1 MALNCTDIDDVL
13 EKYYLSPTY
22 AFQFCVGFPGNLLV
36 ILGYIFFLPEWQSCN
51 IYLFNLA
58 VSDLVFLCTLPRLS
72 YLYANDQS
80 ETNPMACIANRY
92 ILHVNLYSS
101 ILFMV
106 WLSMDRYLLI
116 KHPTKNHRL
125 LKRRAALTITILSWV
140 AVNLEITPMIGLMIQ
155 DLQSGN
161 FTRCKDFASLKGDIV
176 DVLGYSF
183 CLTLTGYLLPLLGLC
198 VFSHRIAHLLNVQ
211 ERALQRRTSS
221 YKRPLRV
228 AVSAAAMFLIL
239 YTPYHVM
246 RNVRIA
252 SQQPWAGLQL
262 CTKTYIEILYIF
274 TRPLAFL
281 HSVLNPLFYFL
292 IGDKFRDLLL
302 SRLRKLFRKK
312 ELQQEPA

>member
-1 MALNCTDIDDVL
+1 MVLNCTDIDEVL
-13 EKYYLSPTY
+13 EKYYLSPSY
-22 AFQFCVGFPGNLLV
+22 AFEFCVGFPGNLLV
-36 ILGYIFFLPEWQSCN
+36 ILGYIFCLPEWQSCN

-80 ETNPMACIANRY
+80 ETNPFACIANRY

-116 KHPTKNHRL
+116 KHPTKNHCL
-125 LKRRAALTITILSWV
+125 LKRRAALTISVLSWV
-140 AVNLEITPMIGLMIQ
+140 VVNAEIIPMIGLMIQ

-161 FTRCKDFASLKGDIV
+161 FSFCNDFASLKGDIS
-176 DVLGYSF
+176 VLGYSF
-183 CLTLTGYLLPLLGLC
+183 GLTLTGYLLPLLGLC
-198 VFSHRIAHLLNVQ
+198 VFSHQIAHLLHVQ

-228 AVSAAAMFLIL
+228 AVSSAAMFLVL
-239 YTPYHVM
+239 YTPYHVL

-252 SQQPWAGLQL
+252 SQQPWAGLQE
-262 CTKTYIEILYIF
+262 CTMTYIKSLYIF
-274 TRPLAFL
+274 TRPLAFT
-281 HSVLNPLFYFL
+281 HSVINPVFYFL
-292 IGDKFRDLLL
+292 MGDKFRDLLL
-302 SRLRKLFRKK
+302 SHLRKLFRKK